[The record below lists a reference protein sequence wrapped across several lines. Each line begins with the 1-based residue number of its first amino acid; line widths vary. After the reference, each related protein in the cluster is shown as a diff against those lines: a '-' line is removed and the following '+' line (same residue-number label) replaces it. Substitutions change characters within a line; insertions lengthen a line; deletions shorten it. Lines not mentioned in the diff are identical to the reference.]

1 MAAAGSKDKQG
12 GASRSALFSLGGG
25 TVAKFF
31 DFDAFWSESMPE
43 EAEPKQIKV
52 FGEVIDL
59 PTTLPARIMFK
70 AMRYQEDNSRGL
82 GEQMEAYIDD
92 LKLFVGADRVEQW
105 LDRGIEAVQI
115 VQIFTHIIGMY
126 LPAAEGGDGEEGN
139 AKAPA
144 TGETSK
150 KQGQSSKTGH

>member
-1 MAAAGSKDKQG
+1 M
-12 GASRSALFSLGGG
+12 
-25 TVAKFF
+25 AKFV
-31 DFDAFWSESMPE
+31 DFDAFWEETKPE

-59 PTTLPARIMFK
+59 PTTLPARIMLK
-70 AMRYQEDNSRGL
+70 AMRYQEDDSRGL
-82 GEQMEAYIDD
+82 GEQLEAYIDD

-115 VQIFTHIIGMY
+115 VQIFTHIIGLY
-126 LPAAEGGDGEEGN
+126 LPAAEDGDGEEGN

-144 TGETSK
+144 TGETPK
-150 KQGQSSKTGH
+150 KQGRSSKTGR

>member
-1 MAAAGSKDKQG
+1 GGNMAKC
-12 GASRSALFSLGGG
+12 
-25 TVAKFF
+25 V
-31 DFDAFWSESMPE
+31 DFEAVWEETKRE

-59 PTTLPARIMFK
+59 PTPLPARIMLK

-82 GEQMEAYIDD
+82 GEQLEGYIDD

-115 VQIFTHIIGMY
+115 VQIFTHIIGLY
-126 LPAAEGGDGEEGN
+126 LPAAEDGDQEEGN
-139 AKAPA
+139 GEAPA
-144 TGETSK
+144 TGETPK
-150 KQGQSSKTGH
+150 KQGRSSKTGH

>member
-1 MAAAGSKDKQG
+1 ML
-12 GASRSALFSLGGG
+12 RPFLTFGGG
-25 TVAKFF
+25 NVAKFV

-52 FGEVIDL
+52 FGEVINL
-59 PTTLPARIMFK
+59 PATLPARIMLK

-82 GEQMEAYIDD
+82 GEQLENYIDD

-126 LPAAEGGDGEEGN
+126 LPAAEDGDQEKGNGE
-139 AKAPA
+139 APA
-144 TGETSK
+144 TGETPK
-150 KQGQSSKTGH
+150 RQGRSSKTGH

>member
-1 MAAAGSKDKQG
+1 
-12 GASRSALFSLGGG
+12 
-25 TVAKFF
+25 VAKFI
-31 DFDAFWSESMPE
+31 DFDAFWEETKPE
-43 EAEPKQIKV
+43 EVEPKQIKV
-52 FGEVIDL
+52 FGEVIKSSG
-59 PTTLPARIMFK
+59 TLPARIMLK

-126 LPAAEGGDGEEGN
+126 LPAAEDGDGEEGN

-144 TGETSK
+144 TGETRRSK
-150 KQGQSSKTGH
+150 VNPRRLGINRGGFLARVRHRLENGVAR